1 MTKNDSCFVRC
12 DSPKAW
18 ILAARPK
25 TLTGAAVPVI
35 IGSSLAYSDGLFC
48 LRPALACLLFAL
60 LMQIAANFINDLFD
74 CIHGSDK
81 EDRLGPRRA
90 CAQGWISLKAMKKGI
105 AITLVAA
112 CLTGLTLIAYGGW
125 SLIALGAVCVLFAFF
140 YTAGPY
146 PLSYHGWGDV
156 LVLVFFGFVPVG
168 GTYYVQ
174 TLSYTAQVALASL
187 ACGLVINTLL
197 VVNNFRDR
205 ESDAR
210 DGKRTI
216 IVRIGGRFGECF
228 YLVLG
233 LVAAVLGF
241 GFAISGNRMAA
252 ALSLPYLI
260 AHFLTWRKM
269 VRIHE
274 GRALNSVL
282 GETSRNMFLFGILL
296 SIGLVLS

>member
-1 MTKNDSCFVRC
+1 MTKNDSYFVRC

-112 CLTGLTLIAYGGW
+112 CLAGLTLIAYGGW
-125 SLIALGAVCVLFAFF
+125 SLIAIGAVCVLFAFF

-187 ACGLVINTLL
+187 ACGLVIDTLL

-210 DGKRTI
+210 DGKKTI

-241 GFAISGNRMAA
+241 GFAISGSCWAVV
-252 ALSLPYLI
+252 LSLPYLM